1 MSNVIHV
8 NFRNKCRTEYRAD
21 TLYFGFIDILR
32 RQGLCEDDIN
42 EVLDAIRD
50 PRYYDTVDDD
60 IKHIVNVWHNAT
72 AGIR

>member
-1 MSNVIHV
+1 MGEVIQV

-32 RQGLCEDDIN
+32 RMELDEDDIL

-50 PRYYDTVDDD
+50 PRYYETVDDD